1 MDFDWRVGETIM
13 RPFVRQPVLA
23 QSRDDHLER
32 FLEYLARFE
41 KIYVVI
47 TQLERRDS
55 APHSNLE
62 APAAHLIEHADLLD
76 KPKRIVEREQIDQ
89 RPQMNPPRARRD
101 CSEEYTRR
109 RRASERR
116 AVMFRQ
122 MVAVDVGGVGG
133 LKQTEALLVQL
144 FEWNLAPFKIENSKF
159 DFHDLPLPPMRSDCQ
174 IFKLM
179 WELTNRGLYSIQ
191 N

>member
-1 MDFDWRVGETIM
+1 MDFDWRIGETIM
-13 RPFVRQPVLA
+13 RSFVRQPVLA

-41 KIYVVI
+41 KIYVVV

-76 KPKRIVEREQIDQ
+76 QPKRIVERQQIDQ
-89 RPQMNPPRARRD
+89 RPQMNPASASRD
-101 CSEEYTRR
+101 CSEKYARR
-109 RRASERR
+109 RRASERS

-122 MVAVDVGGVGG
+122 MVAVDVGGVGS
-133 LKQTEALLVQL
+133 LEQAEALLVQL
-144 FEWNLAPFKIENSKF
+144 FERNLAPFKMVKNSKF
-159 DFHDLPLPPMRSDCQ
+159 
-174 IFKLM
+174 
-179 WELTNRGLYSIQ
+179 
-191 N
+191 